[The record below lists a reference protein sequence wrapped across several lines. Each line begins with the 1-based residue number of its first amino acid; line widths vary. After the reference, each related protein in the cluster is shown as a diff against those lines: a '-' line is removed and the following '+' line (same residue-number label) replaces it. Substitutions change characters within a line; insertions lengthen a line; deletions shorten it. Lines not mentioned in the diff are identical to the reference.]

1 MKAKPLIFIT
11 EDIPEIASLMA
22 MYLNKD
28 GKDTKVFETA
38 EDTLTALENGIEPDL
53 FIVDLNLPGM
63 SGFDFLQKIR
73 TEYKPTTPAIVVSA
87 RDADEDIIKGLGL
100 GADEFV
106 TKPFSPKV
114 LVARVEANPR
124 RVAVS
129 SAAAEASV
137 RFGDYILLLD
147 SNVLKKGTLKIQLSI
162 KEYSILEHLVLN
174 AGKTL
179 TPEKIYQDIWK
190 SNFGDLTAVAVYIQ
204 RLRKKIEDDPSN
216 PQFIKTQFGKG
227 YIFSKECIASQ
238 K

>member
-1 MKAKPLIFIT
+1 M
-11 EDIPEIASLMA
+11 
-22 MYLNKD
+22 
-28 GKDTKVFETA
+28 
-38 EDTLTALENGIEPDL
+38 
-53 FIVDLNLPGM
+53 
-63 SGFDFLQKIR
+63 
-73 TEYKPTTPAIVVSA
+73 
-87 RDADEDIIKGLGL
+87 
-100 GADEFV
+100 
-106 TKPFSPKV
+106 
-114 LVARVEANPR
+114 
-124 RVAVS
+124 
-129 SAAAEASV
+129 
-137 RFGDYILLLD
+137 D

>member
-114 LVARVEANPR
+114 LVARVEANLR

-227 YIFSKECIASQ
+227 YIFSKEGIASQ

>member
-38 EDTLTALENGIEPDL
+38 EDTLTAIENGIEPDL

-114 LVARVEANPR
+114 LVARVEANLR